1 MFIFHQTTLARLG
14 PLRVTTSHTYVY
26 KKLDKF
32 GKDYKKKVLH
42 SVMEQGEFMEQKAQ
56 GSSQVHKN
64 KKLIIPEVGR
74 KLVFDNIDYRHEVHH
89 MAEEHQNVDKH
100 CNCYGYR
107 KPCFRKTSK

>member
-14 PLRVTTSHTYVY
+14 PLRVTTNHTYVY
-26 KKLDKF
+26 KKLDEF
-32 GKDYKKKVLH
+32 GKDYNKKVLD
-42 SVMEQGEFMEQKAQ
+42 SVMQQGEFMEQKAQ
-56 GSSQVHKN
+56 GSSQVRKN

-89 MAEEHQNVDKH
+89 MTEEHQNVDKH
-100 CNCYGYR
+100 CVGYR